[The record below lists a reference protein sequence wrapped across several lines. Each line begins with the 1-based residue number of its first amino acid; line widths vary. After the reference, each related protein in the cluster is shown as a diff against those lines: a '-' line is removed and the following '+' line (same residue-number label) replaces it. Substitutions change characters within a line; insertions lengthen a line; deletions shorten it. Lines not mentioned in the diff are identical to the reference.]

1 VQTDQIAGL
10 LRPWISLEMNQLVQV
25 RTYIGLLLR
34 WNSRI
39 NLTAIRDEENIVKRH
54 FGESFFSAA
63 RLLEDDGE
71 EKEPSSILDLG
82 SGAGFPGIPI
92 AMLAQRSRVT
102 LIEAHAK
109 KSAFLNEVIRSL
121 NLSQVSVFT
130 GRGENYS
137 GKAQLVTMRAVE
149 KFDTSMPL
157 AASMVEPGGRLAIMI
172 GAGQIDEAKESGQ
185 RFHWRNPI
193 EVPGGHSRVLLVG
206 TAE

>member
-1 VQTDQIAGL
+1 MQTDQIAGL
-10 LRPWISLEMNQLVQV
+10 LRPWITLEMNQLVQV
-25 RTYIGLLLR
+25 QTYIGLLLR

-39 NLTAIRDEENIVKRH
+39 NLTAVRDEENIVKRH

-63 RLLEDDGE
+63 RLLEDHE
-71 EKEPSSILDLG
+71 KEKEPSSILDLG
-82 SGAGFPGIPI
+82 SGAGFPGIPT
-92 AMLAQRSRVT
+92 AMLARNSRVI

-121 NLSQVSVFT
+121 NLSHVSVFT

-149 KFDTSMPL
+149 KFDASMPL
-157 AASMVEPGGRLAIMI
+157 ATSMVEPGGRLALMI
-172 GAGQIDEAKESGQ
+172 GASQVDQAKASGQ
-185 RFHWRNPI
+185 RFQWRNPI

-206 TAE
+206 TVE

>member
-10 LRPWISLEMNQLVQV
+10 LRPWITLEMNQLVQV
-25 RTYIGLLLR
+25 QTYIGILLR

-63 RLLEDDGE
+63 RLLEDHEE

-82 SGAGFPGIPI
+82 SGAGFPGIPT
-92 AMLAQRSRVT
+92 AMLARNSQVT
-102 LIEAHAK
+102 LIEAHVK
-109 KSAFLNEVIRSL
+109 KSAFLNEVIRSI
-121 NLSQVSVFT
+121 NLSHVSVFT

-149 KFDTSMPL
+149 KFDASMPL
-157 AASMVEPGGRLAIMI
+157 AASMVEPGGRLALMI
-172 GAGQIDEAKESGQ
+172 GASQIDQAKASGQ
-185 RFHWRNPI
+185 RFHWRNPV